1 MSSSSRRSR
10 RNRRLSNYFPPLIE
24 NAVNFVCEEVQS
36 HQQMVETL
44 ALSAMA
50 TACQG
55 VIDVRLPGGLRV
67 PTNLFT
73 VLIADSGDRKTSTE
87 RLFFEPF
94 KKFEEESRKNVALK
108 ENEWNVEN
116 EFWKEEEQ
124 ELKRKIKKAIK
135 AANYDE
141 IDNLKHKMNEL
152 LERKL
157 PPLVEQK
164 IIYADTTIEGL
175 LLGLHEKGKD
185 AVLLSSEV
193 GLISDKLTP
202 AYLGYLDQLWDGDDI
217 EVIRKTAQSFRVSQA
232 RLSMVLMLQPAVLDK
247 LQKKHHG
254 LAREIGLFARTLVC
268 APPSLQGSREVSA
281 YSSNRTDETDL
292 LNFHHR
298 IEEILKTRQ
307 ALQEKIVL
315 ELDQKAIKR
324 WEKYCR
330 DVEEDINFSI
340 FDDGLSEI
348 SDFASKAGNNV
359 LRIAGIVHYF
369 VEGNTLITKES
380 LLIAIDIVEFYIKQF
395 IELFAPNV
403 RDIPDL
409 AYELRAWFRSK
420 LKQDPTNNLMTRNY
434 ILQYGPAKLRKI
446 DILHPVLDYLD
457 FEGSIWYNDNSTY
470 GGPVLIDLT
479 RVPYEKL

>member
-1 MSSSSRRSR
+1 MRSQRRRSA
-10 RNRRLSNYFPPLIE
+10 RLSKHFPSLIE
-24 NAVNFVCEEVQS
+24 NAIYFVYNEIQS
-36 HQQMVETL
+36 HHQMVETL

-55 VIDVRLPGGLRV
+55 VVDVKLPGGLRV

-73 VLIADSGDRKTSTE
+73 VLVADSGDRKTSTE
-87 RLFFEPF
+87 RLFFKPF
-94 KKFEEESRKNVALK
+94 KKFEDESRQNIILK

-116 EFWKEEEQ
+116 DFWIEEEQ
-124 ELKRKIKKAIK
+124 ELKRKIRKAIK
-135 AANYDE
+135 AANHDE
-141 IDNLKHKMNEL
+141 IDNLKQKMNEL

-157 PPLVEQK
+157 PPLNEQK

-175 LLGLHEKGKD
+175 LFGLYEKGKD
-185 AVLLSSEV
+185 AVLLSSEA

-217 EVIRKTAQSFRVSQA
+217 EVTRKTAKNFRVSQA

-281 YSSNRTDETDL
+281 YGSNRTDETYL
-292 LNFHHR
+292 LDFHQR

-307 ALQEKIVL
+307 TLQEKIVL
-315 ELDQKAIKR
+315 ELDREAIEE
-324 WEKYCR
+324 WEYYCS
-330 DVEEDINFSI
+330 DVEKDINFSI

-348 SDFASKAGNNV
+348 SDFASKVGNNV

-380 LLIAIDIVEFYIKQF
+380 MLIAIDIIEFYIKQF
-395 IELFAPNV
+395 IKLFAPNA

-409 AYELRAWFRSK
+409 AYELRAWFRLK
-420 LKQDPTNNLMTRNY
+420 LKQDITNNLMTRNY
-434 ILQYGPAKLRKI
+434 ILQHGPAKLRKV

-457 FEGSIWYNDNSTY
+457 FEGSIWYNDNPPRGKSIS
-470 GGPVLIDLT
+470 IDLT
-479 RVPYEKL
+479 RVPYELL